1 MKHLIYNKI
10 ISAFILL
17 FSAVFLF
24 TSLIVIIKY
33 CIITISGLSEP
44 IFKLFKML
52 LSEEENIKIDLML
65 YANIIFKVLSLIISG
80 GLIFVFSSILS
91 TIFCC
96 INYKIC
102 SRNHKKINHPLK
114 FSIIKGIK
122 WNFYRIF
129 LVLSP
134 PLSIKA
140 AGGFLFFSSIILF
153 NFFLKLA
160 GISISLTAFVI
171 SFITFS
177 LAFLFILS
185 LLVSSWQLFS
195 TLFGT
200 EIAVSEPRLKYKIIE
215 KRAKKLILSKQY
227 NLWLCIS
234 YFALILIILFQIK
247 YAFTTDLLTNS
258 ANHQFLTL
266 IIIINLL
273 CILIFEYLKTSGYIN
288 SLIEYSHKISKCPIK
303 VVKN

>member
-1 MKHLIYNKI
+1 MKHLIHNKI

-33 CIITISGLSEP
+33 CIITIAGLPEP
-44 IFKLFKML
+44 IFKLVKMI
-52 LSEEENIKIDLML
+52 LSDEENIKHDLML

-80 GLIFVFSSILS
+80 GFIVAIYSTLS
-91 TIFCC
+91 TVFCC
-96 INYKIC
+96 LFYNLC
-102 SRNHKKINHPLK
+102 SRKHKTISHPLK

-129 LVLSP
+129 LVLAP

-140 AGGFLFFSSIILF
+140 TINVLFFSSIILF
-153 NFFLKLA
+153 NFFLKIA
-160 GISISLTAFVI
+160 GISISLTAFLV

-177 LAFLFILS
+177 LIFLFILS

-195 TLFGT
+195 TFFGT
-200 EIAVSEPRLKYKIIE
+200 EIAVSEPKLANKIIE
-215 KRAKKLILSKQY
+215 KRAKKLILSKHY
-227 NLWLCIS
+227 NILLCIS
-234 YFALILIILFQIK
+234 YFALILIILFQVK

-258 ANHQFLTL
+258 SNNQFLTL

-288 SLIEYSHKISKCPIK
+288 SLIELDHKISKCPIK
-303 VVKN
+303 VIKN

>member
-1 MKHLIYNKI
+1 MKHLIHNKI

-33 CIITISGLSEP
+33 CIITISSLPEP
-44 IFKLFKML
+44 IFKLVKMI
-52 LSEEENIKIDLML
+52 LSDEENIKHDLML
-65 YANIIFKVLSLIISG
+65 YANVIFKVLSLIISG
-80 GLIFVFSSILS
+80 GFIVAIYSTLS
-91 TIFCC
+91 TVFCC
-96 INYKIC
+96 LSYNFC
-102 SRNHKKINHPLK
+102 SRKHKTINHPLK

-129 LVLSP
+129 LVLTP

-185 LLVSSWQLFS
+185 LFVSSWQLFS

-200 EIAVSEPRLKYKIIE
+200 EIAVSEPRLTYKTIE

-227 NLWLCIS
+227 NILLCIS

-273 CILIFEYLKTSGYIN
+273 CILIFEYLKTSGYIT
-288 SLIEYSHKISKCPIK
+288 SLIELDHKISKCPIK